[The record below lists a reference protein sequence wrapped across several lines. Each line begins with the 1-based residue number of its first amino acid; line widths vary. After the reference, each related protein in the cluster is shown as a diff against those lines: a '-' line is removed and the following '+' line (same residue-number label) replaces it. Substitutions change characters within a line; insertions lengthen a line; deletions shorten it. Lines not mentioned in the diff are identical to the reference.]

1 MLSTLL
7 IRLQLMSGTEGTLSD
22 ENWKIVKILG
32 LKRTPLQIP
41 ILVNTEISVTD
52 RTNADPV

>member
-1 MLSTLL
+1 
-7 IRLQLMSGTEGTLSD
+7 MSGTEGTLSD